1 MNSIVI
7 GSGFGG
13 IAAALRLKAKGHKV
27 KLIEKHPDLGGRA
40 RVFKR
45 NGFIYDAGP
54 TVITAPYLI
63 NELFELF
70 NKDPKNYIEL
80 TPLKIWYQFIF
91 EDKTKFNYS
100 GDEIEMKDQIEKLSK
115 EDVNGYEKL
124 VNFTKK
130 IFDKGFLELADVPF
144 DKPFVMMQQL
154 PALLKLKSYK
164 SVYSLVS
171 SYIKNEKLRRMLS
184 MHPLLVGGN
193 PFTTTSIYGLI
204 LYLEKKWG
212 IHYSVGGTGNII
224 KGFEKLMNEVGIEII
239 KNTEVTEII
248 TKNNKISGVKLNNEN
263 EIDADNVVCNADP
276 PAFYEKMLSKSNEN
290 SMLFNWKKNRMEYSM
305 GLFVYYFGTKK
316 IYENVEHHTI
326 KFGNKYEEH
335 LDDIFNK
342 KKLNNENEIGADN
355 VVCNADPPAF
365 YEKMLSKS
373 NESSMLF
380 NWKKNRMEYSMGL
393 FVYYF
398 GTKKIYENVEHH
410 TIKFGNKYKEHL
422 DDIFDKKKL
431 NNDISY
437 YLHRPTATD
446 KTMAPEG
453 NDCFYVLVPVPN
465 NQSKINWE
473 TEGEK
478 MKNLVIEKMEKDLM
492 PDLKNNIVEDF
503 YLTPDYFEKELNTK
517 FGSGFSIQPKFTQS
531 AYFRFHNKSEIY
543 DGLYFVGAGTHPGA
557 GVPGVLSSAKV
568 LDKLF

>member
-13 IAAALRLKAKGHKV
+13 IAAALRLKAKGHQV

-40 RVFKR
+40 RVFKK
-45 NGFIYDAGP
+45 NGFIFDGGP

-70 NKDPKNYIEL
+70 KKDPKNYIEL
-80 TPLKIWYQFIF
+80 SPLKIWYQFIF
-91 EDKTKFNYS
+91 EDKSKFNYS
-100 GDEIEMKDQIEKLSK
+100 GDEANMVKQIEDISK
-115 EDVNGYEKL
+115 DDVEGYQKL
-124 VNFTKK
+124 VSFTKK
-130 IFDKGFLELADVPF
+130 IFDKGFTELADVPF
-144 DKPFVMMQQL
+144 NKPFVMIQQL

-171 SYIKNEKLRRMLS
+171 SFIKNEKLRRMLS

-212 IHYSVGGTGNII
+212 IHYSMGGTGNII
-224 KGFEKLMNEVGIEII
+224 KGLEKLMLEEGIDII
-239 KNTEVTEII
+239 KNSEVTEII
-248 TKNNKISGVKLNNEN
+248 SKSNKITGIKLNNQ
-263 EIDADNVVCNADP
+263 EIIEAENVVCNADP
-276 PAFYEKMLSKSNEN
+276 PAFYEKMLKKNGQGSFI
-290 SMLFNWKKNRMEYSM
+290 FNWKKKRMEYSM

-316 IYENVEHHTI
+316 IY
-326 KFGNKYEEH
+326 
-335 LDDIFNK
+335 
-342 KKLNNENEIGADN
+342 
-355 VVCNADPPAF
+355 P
-365 YEKMLSKS
+365 
-373 NESSMLF
+373 
-380 NWKKNRMEYSMGL
+380 
-393 FVYYF
+393 
-398 GTKKIYENVEHH
+398 NVEHH

-422 DDIFDKKKL
+422 EDIFNNKKL

-437 YLHRPTATD
+437 YLHRPSATD
-446 KTMAPEG
+446 KSMAPEG

-465 NQSKINWE
+465 NQSKIDWR
-473 TEGEK
+473 TEGEN
-478 MKNLVIEKMEKDLM
+478 MKNLVIDKMEKDLM
-492 PDLKNNIVEDF
+492 PNLRENIVADF

-568 LDKLF
+568 LDKLL

>member
-27 KLIEKHPDLGGRA
+27 TLVEKHNDLGGRA

-45 NGFIYDAGP
+45 NGFTFDGGP

-70 NKDPKNYIEL
+70 NKNSKDYIDL
-80 TPLKIWYQFIF
+80 VPLNTWYQFVF
-91 EDKTKFNYS
+91 EDKSKFNYS
-100 GDEIEMKDQIEKLSK
+100 GKESEMINQIEKLNK
-115 EDVNGYEKL
+115 EDIEGYLKL

-130 IFDKGFLELADVPF
+130 IFDKGFTELADVPF
-144 DKPFVMMQQL
+144 DRPFVMIQQL
-154 PALLKLKSYK
+154 PSLLKLKSYK

-171 SYIKNEKLRRMLS
+171 SYIKDEKLRRILS

-212 IHYSVGGTGNII
+212 IHYSMGGTGNII
-224 KGFEKLMNEVGIEII
+224 NGLEKLMNEVGIKII
-239 KNTEVTEII
+239 KGHEVIKII
-248 TKNNKISGVKLNNEN
+248 LDNKKITGIQL
-263 EIDADNVVCNADP
+263 DNDQNINANYIICNADP
-276 PAFYEKMLSKSNEN
+276 PAVYENLLNEN
-290 SMLFNWKKNRMEYSM
+290 NNNSFLFKWKKNRMEYSM

-316 IYENVEHHTI
+316 IY
-326 KFGNKYEEH
+326 K
-335 LDDIFNK
+335 DI
-342 KKLNNENEIGADN
+342 
-355 VVCNADPPAF
+355 
-365 YEKMLSKS
+365 
-373 NESSMLF
+373 
-380 NWKKNRMEYSMGL
+380 
-393 FVYYF
+393 
-398 GTKKIYENVEHH
+398 EHH

-437 YLHRPTATD
+437 YLHRPSATD
-446 KTMAPEG
+446 KSMAPEG
-453 NDCFYVLVPVPN
+453 HDCFYVLVPVPN
-465 NQSKINWE
+465 NQSSINWE

-478 MKNLVIEKMEKDLM
+478 IKNLVTDKMEKDLM
-492 PDLKNNIVEDF
+492 PNLRENIVEDF
-503 YLTPDYFEKELNTK
+503 YLTPDYFEKELNTRY
-517 FGSGFSIQPKFTQS
+517 GSGFSIQPKLSQS

-543 DGLYFVGAGTHPGA
+543 NGLYFVGAGTHPGA
-557 GVPGVLSSAKV
+557 GIPGVLSSAKV
-568 LDKLF
+568 LDKIIQ

>member
-27 KLIEKHPDLGGRA
+27 TLIEKHPDLGGRA
-40 RVFKR
+40 RVFRK
-45 NGFIYDAGP
+45 NGFIFDGGP

-70 NKDPKNYIEL
+70 KKNPKDYIKL
-80 TPLKIWYQFIF
+80 SPLKVWYQFVF
-91 EDKTKFNYS
+91 EDKSKFNYS
-100 GDEIEMKDQIEKLSK
+100 GNENEMKAQIKELNK
-115 EDVNGYEKL
+115 EDVKGYEKL

-130 IFDKGFLELADVPF
+130 IFDKGFTELADIPF

-154 PALLKLKSYK
+154 PSLLKLKSYK

-212 IHYSVGGTGNII
+212 IHYSMGGTGNII
-224 KGFEKLMNEVGIEII
+224 KGFEKLMNEVGIKVI
-239 KNTEVTEII
+239 KGNEVTKILS
-248 TKNNKISGVKLNNEN
+248 KNNKITSIQLDNHNY
-263 EIDADNVVCNADP
+263 IDADNVICNADP
-276 PAFYEKMLSKSNEN
+276 PAVYEKLLDEKNNN
-290 SMLFNWKKNRMEYSM
+290 SFLFKWKKKRMEYSM

-316 IYENVEHHTI
+316 IYDNVEHHTI
-326 KFGNKYEEH
+326 KFG
-335 LDDIFNK
+335 
-342 KKLNNENEIGADN
+342 
-355 VVCNADPPAF
+355 
-365 YEKMLSKS
+365 S
-373 NESSMLF
+373 
-380 NWKKNRMEYSMGL
+380 
-393 FVYYF
+393 
-398 GTKKIYENVEHH
+398 
-410 TIKFGNKYKEHL
+410 KYKEHL

-437 YLHRPTATD
+437 YLHRPSATD
-446 KTMAPEG
+446 KSMAPEG

-465 NQSKINWE
+465 NQSGIDWSI
-473 TEGEK
+473 EGDK
-478 MKNLVIEKMEKDLM
+478 MKKLIIDKMENDLM
-492 PDLKNNIVEDF
+492 PNLRNNIVEDF
-503 YLTPDYFEKELNTK
+503 YLTPDYFEKDLNTK

-568 LDKLF
+568 LDKIL

>member
-13 IAAALRLKAKGHKV
+13 IATALRLRAKGHKV
-27 KLIEKHPDLGGRA
+27 TIIEKHPDLGGRA
-40 RVFKR
+40 RVFRKD
-45 NGFIYDAGP
+45 GFVFDGGP

-70 NKDPKNYIEL
+70 KKDPKNYIEL
-80 TPLKIWYQFIF
+80 SPLKIWYQFIF
-91 EDKTKFNYS
+91 EDKTRFNYS
-100 GDEIEMKDQIEKLSK
+100 GDEEEMKNQIENLS
-115 EDVNGYEKL
+115 EVDVKGYEKL
-124 VNFTKK
+124 VTFTKK
-130 IFDKGFLELADVPF
+130 IFDKGFTELADVPF
-144 DKPFVMMQQL
+144 DKPFVMLQQL

-171 SYIKNEKLRRMLS
+171 SFIQNEKLRRILS

-212 IHYSVGGTGNII
+212 IHYSMGGTGNII
-224 KGFEKLMNEVGIEII
+224 KGLEKLMNEVGVEII
-239 KNTEVTEII
+239 KNSEV
-248 TKNNKISGVKLNNEN
+248 NKIISEKNKITGVQINSQTNINAK
-263 EIDADNVVCNADP
+263 NVICNADP
-276 PAFYEKMLSKSNEN
+276 PAVYEKLLNEN
-290 SMLFNWKKNRMEYSM
+290 KNSSFLFKWKKKRMEYSM

-316 IYENVEHHTI
+316 
-326 KFGNKYEEH
+326 K
-335 LDDIFNK
+335 
-342 KKLNNENEIGADN
+342 
-355 VVCNADPPAF
+355 
-365 YEKMLSKS
+365 
-373 NESSMLF
+373 
-380 NWKKNRMEYSMGL
+380 
-393 FVYYF
+393 
-398 GTKKIYENVEHH
+398 YENVEHH

-422 DDIFDKKKL
+422 IDIFDKKKL

-437 YLHRPTATD
+437 YLHRPSATD
-446 KTMAPEG
+446 KSMAPDG

-465 NQSKINWE
+465 NQSKIDWD

-478 MKNLVIEKMEKDLM
+478 MKNLVIDKMEQDLM
-492 PDLKNNIVEDF
+492 PNLRDNIITDF

-517 FGSGFSIQPKFTQS
+517 HGSGFSIQPKFTQS

-568 LDKLF
+568 LDKIL

>member
-1 MNSIVI
+1 MNSIII

-13 IAAALRLKAKGHKV
+13 IAAALRLKAKGHNV
-27 KLIEKHPDLGGRA
+27 TLIEKHNDLGGRA
-40 RVFKR
+40 RVFKK
-45 NGFIYDAGP
+45 NGFTYDGGP

-70 NKDPKNYIEL
+70 KKNPKDYIKL
-80 TPLKIWYQFIF
+80 KPLDTWYQFVF
-91 EDKTKFNYS
+91 EDKSKFNYS
-100 GDEIEMKDQIEKLSK
+100 GNENEMKNQIEKINS
-115 EDVNGYEKL
+115 EDVEGYTKL

-130 IFDKGFLELADVPF
+130 IFDKGYTELSDVPF
-144 DKPFVMMQQL
+144 NKPFVMMQQL

-171 SYIKNEKLRRMLS
+171 SFIKNEKLRRMLS

-212 IHYSVGGTGNII
+212 IHYSMGGTGNII
-224 KGFEKLMNEVGIEII
+224 IGLEKLMNEVGVEII
-239 KNTEVTEII
+239 KGHEVKKII
-248 TKNNKISGVKLNNEN
+248 LEKKKIIGVEL
-263 EIDADNVVCNADP
+263 DNAQKINANYIVCNADP
-276 PAFYEKMLSKSNEN
+276 PGVYENLLNGKKNN
-290 SMLFNWKKNRMEYSM
+290 SFLFNWKKNRMEYSM

-316 IYENVEHHTI
+316 TY
-326 KFGNKYEEH
+326 
-335 LDDIFNK
+335 DDI
-342 KKLNNENEIGADN
+342 
-355 VVCNADPPAF
+355 
-365 YEKMLSKS
+365 
-373 NESSMLF
+373 
-380 NWKKNRMEYSMGL
+380 
-393 FVYYF
+393 
-398 GTKKIYENVEHH
+398 EHH

-422 DDIFDKKKL
+422 EDIFNNKKL

-446 KTMAPEG
+446 KSMAPTDH
-453 NDCFYVLVPVPN
+453 DCFYVLVPVPN
-465 NQSKINWE
+465 NQSNIDWE

-478 MKNLVIEKMEKDLM
+478 MKNMVIDKMENDLM
-492 PDLKNNIVEDF
+492 PELRENIVEDF
-503 YLTPDYFEKELNTK
+503 YLTPDYFEKDLNTK
-517 FGSGFSIQPKFTQS
+517 YGSGFSIQPKFSQS

-568 LDKLF
+568 LDKII

>member
-13 IAAALRLKAKGHKV
+13 IAAALRLKAKGHDV
-27 KLIEKHPDLGGRA
+27 TLIEKHPDLGGRA
-40 RVFKR
+40 RVFKK
-45 NGFIYDAGP
+45 NGFIYDGGP

-70 NKDPKNYIEL
+70 KKNPKDYIDL
-80 TPLKIWYQFIF
+80 TPLKVWYQFVF
-91 EDKTKFNYS
+91 EDKTRFNYS
-100 GDEIEMKDQIEKLSK
+100 GDEEEMKRQIGEICK
-115 EDVNGYEKL
+115 EDVVGYEKL
-124 VNFTKK
+124 VKFTKK
-130 IFDKGFLELADVPF
+130 IFDKGFTELADVPF

-212 IHYSVGGTGNII
+212 IHYSMGGTGNII
-224 KGFEKLMNEVGIEII
+224 KGFEKLMNEVGIKII
-239 KNTEVTEII
+239 KSKEVNKII
-248 TKNNKISGVKLNNEN
+248 IDKNKISGVQLDDQTIINTQ
-263 EIDADNVVCNADP
+263 NVICNADP
-276 PAFYEKMLSKSNEN
+276 PAVYEKMLNEN
-290 SMLFNWKKNRMEYSM
+290 TNNSFLFKWKKNRMEYSM

-316 IYENVEHHTI
+316 T
-326 KFGNKYEEH
+326 
-335 LDDIFNK
+335 
-342 KKLNNENEIGADN
+342 
-355 VVCNADPPAF
+355 
-365 YEKMLSKS
+365 YEK
-373 NESSMLF
+373 
-380 NWKKNRMEYSMGL
+380 
-393 FVYYF
+393 
-398 GTKKIYENVEHH
+398 IEHH

-437 YLHRPTATD
+437 YLHRPSATD
-446 KTMAPEG
+446 KSMAPEG
-453 NDCFYVLVPVPN
+453 QDCFYVLVPVPN
-465 NQSKINWE
+465 NQSKIDWNI
-473 TEGEK
+473 EGEK
-478 MKNLVIEKMEKDLM
+478 MKNLVIDKMQKDLM
-492 PDLKNNIVEDF
+492 PGLRENIVDDF
-503 YLTPDYFEKELNTK
+503 YLTPNYFEKDLNTK
-517 FGSGFSIQPKFTQS
+517 YGSGFSIQPKFSQS

-568 LDKLF
+568 LDKIF

>member
-13 IAAALRLKAKGHKV
+13 IAAALRLKAKGHQV

-40 RVFKR
+40 RVFKK
-45 NGFIYDAGP
+45 NGFIFDGGP

-70 NKDPKNYIEL
+70 KKDPKNYIEL
-80 TPLKIWYQFIF
+80 SPLKIWYQFIF
-91 EDKTKFNYS
+91 EDKSKFNYS
-100 GDEIEMKDQIEKLSK
+100 GDEDNMVKQIEDISK
-115 EDVNGYEKL
+115 DDVEGYQKL
-124 VNFTKK
+124 VSFTKK
-130 IFDKGFLELADVPF
+130 IFDKGFTELADVPF

-171 SYIKNEKLRRMLS
+171 SFIKNEKLRRMLS

-212 IHYSVGGTGNII
+212 IHYSMGGTGNII
-224 KGFEKLMNEVGIEII
+224 KGLEKLMLEEGIDII
-239 KNTEVTEII
+239 KNSEVTDII
-248 TKNNKISGVKLNNEN
+248 SKSNKITGIKLNNQ
-263 EIDADNVVCNADP
+263 EIIEAENVVCNADP
-276 PAFYEKMLSKSNEN
+276 PAFYEKMLKKNGQGSFI
-290 SMLFNWKKNRMEYSM
+290 FNWKKKRMEYSM

-316 IYENVEHHTI
+316 IY
-326 KFGNKYEEH
+326 
-335 LDDIFNK
+335 
-342 KKLNNENEIGADN
+342 
-355 VVCNADPPAF
+355 P
-365 YEKMLSKS
+365 
-373 NESSMLF
+373 
-380 NWKKNRMEYSMGL
+380 
-393 FVYYF
+393 
-398 GTKKIYENVEHH
+398 NVEHH

-422 DDIFDKKKL
+422 EDIFNNKKL

-437 YLHRPTATD
+437 YLHRPSATD
-446 KTMAPEG
+446 KSMAPEG

-465 NQSKINWE
+465 NQSKIDWQ
-473 TEGEK
+473 TEGDN
-478 MKNLVIEKMEKDLM
+478 MKNLVIDKMEKDLM
-492 PDLKNNIVEDF
+492 PNLRENIVADF

-568 LDKLF
+568 LDKLL

>member
-13 IAAALRLKAKGHKV
+13 IAAALRLKAKGHQV
-27 KLIEKHPDLGGRA
+27 TLVEKHPDLGGRA
-40 RVFKR
+40 RVFKK
-45 NGFIYDAGP
+45 NGFTFDGGP

-63 NELFELF
+63 NELFDLF
-70 NKDPKNYIEL
+70 KKDPKDYIEL

-91 EDKTKFNYS
+91 EDKTKFDYS
-100 GDEIEMKDQIEKLSK
+100 GNESEMKNQIQKINK
-115 EDVNGYEKL
+115 TDVKGYEKL

-130 IFDKGFLELADVPF
+130 IFDKGFTELADVPF
-144 DKPFVMMQQL
+144 DKPFVMMKQL

-171 SYIKNEKLRRMLS
+171 SYIQSEKLRRMLS

-193 PFTTTSIYGLI
+193 PFSTTSIYGLI

-212 IHYSVGGTGNII
+212 IHYSMGGTGNII
-224 KGFEKLMNEVGIEII
+224 KGYEKLMNEVGIKILKES
-239 KNTEVTEII
+239 EVTKII
-248 TKNNKISGVKLNNEN
+248 SKNNKISGVQINSQIN
-263 EIDADNVVCNADP
+263 IDADNVICNADP
-276 PAFYEKMLSKSNEN
+276 PAVYEKLLGQNKNN
-290 SMLFNWKKNRMEYSM
+290 S
-305 GLFVYYFGTKK
+305 
-316 IYENVEHHTI
+316 I
-326 KFGNKYEEH
+326 
-335 LDDIFNK
+335 
-342 KKLNNENEIGADN
+342 
-355 VVCNADPPAF
+355 
-365 YEKMLSKS
+365 
-373 NESSMLF
+373 LF

-431 NNDISY
+431 NKDISY

-446 KTMAPEG
+446 KSMAPDG

-465 NQSKINWE
+465 NQSKINWDI
-473 TEGEK
+473 EGEK
-478 MKNLVIEKMEKDLM
+478 MKKLVVDKMEKDLM
-492 PDLKNNIVEDF
+492 PNLSENIIEDF
-503 YLTPDYFEKELNTK
+503 YLTPDYFEKDLNTK
-517 FGSGFSIQPKFTQS
+517 YGSGFSIQPKFTQS
-531 AYFRFHNKSEIY
+531 AYFRFHNKSEVY

-568 LDKLF
+568 LDKVI

>member
-27 KLIEKHPDLGGRA
+27 TLIEKHPDLGGRA
-40 RVFKR
+40 RVFRK
-45 NGFIYDAGP
+45 NGFIFDGGP

-70 NKDPKNYIEL
+70 KKDPKDYIKL
-80 TPLKIWYQFIF
+80 SPLKVWYQFVF
-91 EDKTKFNYS
+91 EDKSRFNYS
-100 GDEIEMKDQIEKLSK
+100 GNENEMKAQIEELNK
-115 EDVNGYEKL
+115 EDVKGYEKL
-124 VNFTKK
+124 VSFTKK
-130 IFDKGFLELADVPF
+130 IFDKGFTELADIPF

-154 PALLKLKSYK
+154 PSLLKLKSYK

-212 IHYSVGGTGNII
+212 IHYSMGGTGNII
-224 KGFEKLMNEVGIEII
+224 KGFEKLMNEVGIKVI
-239 KNTEVTEII
+239 KGNEVIKI
-248 TKNNKISGVKLNNEN
+248 LSKNNKVTSVQLDNHDN
-263 EIDADNVVCNADP
+263 IDADNVICNADP
-276 PAFYEKMLSKSNEN
+276 PAVYEKLLDEKNNN
-290 SMLFNWKKNRMEYSM
+290 SFLFKWKKKRMEYSM

-316 IYENVEHHTI
+316 IYDNVEHHTI
-326 KFGNKYEEH
+326 KFG
-335 LDDIFNK
+335 
-342 KKLNNENEIGADN
+342 
-355 VVCNADPPAF
+355 
-365 YEKMLSKS
+365 S
-373 NESSMLF
+373 
-380 NWKKNRMEYSMGL
+380 
-393 FVYYF
+393 
-398 GTKKIYENVEHH
+398 
-410 TIKFGNKYKEHL
+410 KYKEHL

-431 NNDISY
+431 NNDVSY
-437 YLHRPTATD
+437 YLHRPSATD
-446 KTMAPEG
+446 KSMAPEG

-465 NQSKINWE
+465 NQSGIDWSI
-473 TEGEK
+473 EGDK
-478 MKNLVIEKMEKDLM
+478 MKKLIIDKMENDLM
-492 PDLKNNIVEDF
+492 PNLRNNIVEDF
-503 YLTPDYFEKELNTK
+503 YLTPDYFEKDLNTK

-568 LDKLF
+568 LDKIL

>member
-13 IAAALRLKAKGHKV
+13 IAAALRLRAKGHDV
-27 KLIEKHPDLGGRA
+27 TLIEKHQDLGGRA

-45 NGFIYDAGP
+45 NGFTFDGGP

-70 NKDPKNYIEL
+70 KKNPKDYIEL
-80 TPLKIWYQFIF
+80 SPLKIWYQFIF
-91 EDKTKFNYS
+91 EDRSKFNYS
-100 GDEIEMKDQIEKLSK
+100 GNENEMKAQIGELSQ
-115 EDVNGYEKL
+115 EDVQGYEKL

-130 IFDKGFLELADVPF
+130 IFDKGFTELADVPF
-144 DKPFVMMQQL
+144 DKPFVMLQQL

-212 IHYSVGGTGNII
+212 IHYSMGGTGNII
-224 KGFEKLMNEVGIEII
+224 KGFEKLMNEVGIKVIKGNEVKKII
-239 KNTEVTEII
+239 SKNTKI
-248 TKNNKISGVKLNNEN
+248 TGVQLSNDNTIN
-263 EIDADNVVCNADP
+263 ADIVICNADP
-276 PAFYEKMLSKSNEN
+276 PAVYEKLLDGNNNN
-290 SMLFNWKKNRMEYSM
+290 SFLFNWKK
-305 GLFVYYFGTKK
+305 K
-316 IYENVEHHTI
+316 
-326 KFGNKYEEH
+326 
-335 LDDIFNK
+335 
-342 KKLNNENEIGADN
+342 
-355 VVCNADPPAF
+355 
-365 YEKMLSKS
+365 
-373 NESSMLF
+373 
-380 NWKKNRMEYSMGL
+380 RMEYSMGL

-431 NNDISY
+431 NEDISY
-437 YLHRPTATD
+437 YLHRPSATD
-446 KTMAPEG
+446 KSMAPEG

-465 NQSKINWE
+465 NQSGIDWN

-478 MKNLVIEKMEKDLM
+478 MKSLIINKMEKDLM
-492 PDLKNNIVEDF
+492 PNLKENIVEDF
-503 YLTPDYFEKELNTK
+503 YLTPDYFEKDLNTK

-568 LDKLF
+568 LDKIL